1 MAPRCGRAQDGPVE
15 QDTGTPTPDPVSAL
29 RRLFDGLADDYDQS
43 GVAFFGPIAERLT
56 ALLEVRPG
64 EAALDVGCGRGA
76 ATLRLAGLVGPGG
89 TVTAIDLA
97 PAMVAHTRS
106 AAQGAGLGHVTVREM
121 DATRAGLPAG
131 SYDVLAS
138 SLVLFFLPDPAAAL
152 RRWLRLLRPGG
163 RIGVSTFGPMDAPLT
178 ALTDLFVPFHP
189 PGMLDPRIDREDDPF
204 GSDGAMER
212 LVAAAG
218 GRDVRT
224 VTQPLPVVFDDVAQW
239 HAWTRSTGQRMFW
252 ARMDPGQQ
260 AEVLARA
267 AEILQDARTGDGR
280 IVVHQ
285 EVRHTLAR
293 A

>member
-1 MAPRCGRAQDGPVE
+1 MARRWGRAQDGPVE
-15 QDTGTPTPDPVSAL
+15 QDTGTATPDPVSAL

-56 ALLEVRPG
+56 GLLEVRPG
-64 EAALDVGCGRGA
+64 ERALDVGCGRGA
-76 ATLRLAGLVGPGG
+76 ATLRLARLVGTGG
-89 TVTAIDLA
+89 TVTAVDLA
-97 PAMVAHTRS
+97 PAMVARTRS
-106 AAQGAGLGHVTVREM
+106 AAWEAGLAHVTVQEM
-121 DATRAGLPAG
+121 DATRPTLPVGA
-131 SYDVLAS
+131 YDVVVS
-138 SLVLFFLPDPAAAL
+138 SLVLFFLPDPAAAV
-152 RRWLRLLRPGG
+152 RRWFRLLRPGG
-163 RIGVSTFGPMDAPLT
+163 RIGVSTFGPMDAPLA

-212 LVAAAG
+212 LVASAG

-224 VTQPLPVVFDDVAQW
+224 VVQPLPVVFDDVAQW

-267 AEILQDARTGDGR
+267 TEILQHARAEDGR

-285 EVRHTLAR
+285 EVRHTLAW